1 MFGSVVC
8 PATGLQLPGCAGAG
22 RCPAVGG
29 RSGAACGW
37 PLVPTG
43 SQIGRVPGG
52 AGPGVGGQCPARGP
66 NRTRFH
72 KPVSFPSARARPRGS
87 FLSSARCLAGRL
99 LAVLIRPSALVRRLR
114 HCAFCLVP
122 SAMSHGS
129 EPSRHLFGRKAP
141 RWPCSRARKSD
152 VRCCLVKRSSSRGAF
167 FVGAAGEAPGRLII
181 GLSSIC

>member
-1 MFGSVVC
+1 M
-8 PATGLQLPGCAGAG
+8 PRYRTTTPRMRRRGAVS
-22 RCPAVGG
+22 RRWRKERGG
-29 RSGAACGW
+29 VRLAACSHRVADW
-37 PLVPTG
+37 ARP
-43 SQIGRVPGG
+43 GRGG
-52 AGPGVGGQCPARGP
+52 AGGRRAMP
-66 NRTRFH
+66 RTWSEPDSLFH

-87 FLSSARCLAGRL
+87 FLSTARCLAGGL

-122 SAMSHGS
+122 SAMSHGT
-129 EPSRHLFGRKAP
+129 EPFRHLFGRKAP